1 MVNFII
7 FILSKLHLGI
17 FAEFEM
23 MTKAKNERILYVMTH
38 TQKGFWDEVEFRA
51 KLHFTLYGINQN
63 KTLNKL

>member
-38 TQKGFWDEVEFRA
+38 TQKGF
-51 KLHFTLYGINQN
+51 
-63 KTLNKL
+63 